1 MAKLKHIAI
10 STQEPEAT
18 AEFYREVFDLQ
29 VVGKADSN
37 DAEGYY
43 LSDGNVNIAVLR
55 FKNEAV
61 AAESFRTMY
70 SGIHH
75 IGFQVED
82 ASDAEAKLKRA
93 NSHPVDAVNE
103 PLVSSSARGSAGRN
117 VALKYSGP
125 DGVMID
131 VSRRGWVGADDD

>member
-10 STQEPEAT
+10 ATEEPEAT
-18 AEFYREVFDLQ
+18 ARFYREVFDLQ
-29 VVGKADSN
+29 VVGKADS
-37 DAEGYY
+37 DDVEGYY
-43 LSDGNVNIAVLR
+43 LSDGNVSIAVLR

-61 AAESFRTMY
+61 AGESFGTVF

-82 ASDAEAKLKRA
+82 PSDVDAKLKRA
-93 NSHPVDAVNE
+93 NSHPMETANATQ
-103 PLVSSSARGSAGRN
+103 VSNSSRGHGGRN

-131 VSRRGWVGADDD
+131 VSQRGWVGADGD